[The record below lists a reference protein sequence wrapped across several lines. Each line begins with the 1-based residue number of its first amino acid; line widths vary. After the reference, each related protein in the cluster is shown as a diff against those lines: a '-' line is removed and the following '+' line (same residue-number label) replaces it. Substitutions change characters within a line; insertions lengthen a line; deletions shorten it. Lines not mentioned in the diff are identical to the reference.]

1 MGVRER
7 ASVHGGPGRAAR
19 RARHALARR
28 LDGIGARWEWVGGH
42 HRAAEQDALRRLAL
56 AAATESGWGAV
67 PGLAAR
73 GVADLLGVSEALVC
87 RFEAGAARVV
97 ARSGPS
103 ADGRPD
109 TIPLIPGSPLWLVA
123 SAHRPVR
130 VEGTGAAA
138 PVRVNDR
145 VWGAIM
151 AGTTPGGLVPPGA
164 EVRLERFAE
173 VVSVAFS
180 AADARA
186 RLAVEATTDP
196 LTGLANHRA
205 FHERLRQEVAR
216 ARRHDRPLTVVVF
229 DLDHFKHVNDLHGH
243 QEGDRVLSLVGQRL
257 AAAARSGEMM
267 ARIGGE
273 EFGWILPETSADG
286 GLAAAERARTA
297 VSRDAAPTGEPL
309 SVSAGVCDL
318 VEGRDADGLVRLA
331 DQALYWAKD
340 HGRDLACRYS
350 PQIAPALEAPARAE
364 RLARGHALTALAQLA
379 RTTDA
384 GRGAAGHSQ
393 RVADLARRLALDLG
407 WPPERAA
414 RLGQA
419 ALLHDLG
426 ALGVPPEQADADS
439 ERHAAL
445 GAAIAAAALSD
456 EQCSWIRHQHERWD
470 GCGVPDGLMGDAI
483 PEGARILA
491 VADAWESA
499 GSAPA
504 DTGADGRH
512 WPEAVRALART
523 VIPGERGSNGSPRP
537 APRPAA

>member
-1 MGVRER
+1 M
-7 ASVHGGPGRAAR
+7 
-19 RARHALARR
+19 
-28 LDGIGARWEWVGGH
+28 
-42 HRAAEQDALRRLAL
+42 
-56 AAATESGWGAV
+56 
-67 PGLAAR
+67 
-73 GVADLLGVSEALVC
+73 
-87 RFEAGAARVV
+87 
-97 ARSGPS
+97 
-103 ADGRPD
+103 
-109 TIPLIPGSPLWLVA
+109 
-123 SAHRPVR
+123 
-130 VEGTGAAA
+130 
-138 PVRVNDR
+138 
-145 VWGAIM
+145 
-151 AGTTPGGLVPPGA
+151 
-164 EVRLERFAE
+164 
-173 VVSVAFS
+173 VSVAFS

-331 DQALYWAKD
+331 DQ
-340 HGRDLACRYS
+340 
-350 PQIAPALEAPARAE
+350 
-364 RLARGHALTALAQLA
+364 
-379 RTTDA
+379 
-384 GRGAAGHSQ
+384 GA
-393 RVADLARRLALDLG
+393 V
-407 WPPERAA
+407 
-414 RLGQA
+414 LGQA
-419 ALLHDLG
+419 TTAVTWRAATRRRSRPRSRPRRGPSAWPG
-426 ALGVPPEQADADS
+426 ATPSPPSRSWPGPPTPGA
-439 ERHAAL
+439 ERPGTRSAWPTWPGGSPSTSAGRPSGPRGSGRL
-445 GAAIAAAALSD
+445 RCCTISV
-456 EQCSWIRHQHERWD
+456 RWACRPSRRTRTANDTPPWARRSRRRPCPTSNAHGSATSTSGGD
-470 GCGVPDGLMGDAI
+470 GCGVPDGLMGEAI